1 MPEPSAECSN
11 TVYLVPKSGKQK
23 QGYRE
28 YICVNAGTEE
38 ASSWRFEEIGDTD
51 IDLSDY
57 YRKSETYSKAE
68 TDGKLGLKQDKLTAG
83 TSVEITE
90 ANVVNVKEDETT
102 VKLSEDLYTY
112 TNIGKITGASNTNP
126 VKVASVGD
134 SLKSV
139 FNAIL
144 GTEVDVNPDIT
155 DRSAVAPSQSGTTNA
170 SGAEVGT
177 SILAQDGTVTFTVA
191 NSGIAQYG
199 VKTASTHTYNKKGA
213 NTDFVYPIK
222 TNVIRVG
229 EEDKSYNI
237 RVELNSAYHD
247 LVTATTGTIVA
258 TSGNYIY
265 CNLGAENKLVLKIA
279 MGAETSTVSQITRCG
294 QLKAY
299 VEFEDAQYNGEPIE
313 HFCTYLD
320 AAYTQKLSRAAITSL
335 ATDAYTVTAGTYYPY
350 FGQTT
355 STDAPTSG
363 LTKSTDKICYD
374 SGTTVKMAAD
384 GYIWFM
390 VPAAKSNKKI
400 QQYALGS
407 WNDMATTDA
416 GTITLTLASGA
427 TASYKAFRTT
437 AEQRSGS
444 SLQVRIVE

>member
-1 MPEPSAECSN
+1 MPEPSADCSN
-11 TVYLVPKSGKQK
+11 AVYLVPKSGKQ
-23 QGYRE
+23 GYKE
-28 YICVNAGTEE
+28 YICVNEGTEE

-51 IDLSDY
+51 VNLSDY
-57 YRKSETYSKAE
+57 YRKSETYSSVE
-68 TDGKLGLKQDKLTAG
+68 IDGKLASKQDKLTAG
-83 TSVEITE
+83 TNVEITKD
-90 ANVVNVKEDETT
+90 NVVNVKEDETT

-144 GTEVDVNPDIT
+144 GTEVDVNPTIT
-155 DRSAVAPSQSGTTNA
+155 DRSAVTPSQSGTIEAN
-170 SGAEVGT
+170 GAEVGT
-177 SILAQDGTVTFTVA
+177 SISAQDGTVTFTVA
-191 NSGIAQYG
+191 NSGVAQYG
-199 VKTASTHTYNKKGA
+199 VKTESANTYNKKGA
-213 NTDFVYPIK
+213 NTEFVYPIK

-237 RVELNSAYHD
+237 RVELASAYHN
-247 LVTATTGTIVA
+247 LVTATAGTIVA

-265 CNLGAENKLVLKIA
+265 CNLGAQNTLALKIA
-279 MGAETSTVSQITRCG
+279 MGTETSTVSQIIRCG

-299 VEFEDAQYNGEPIE
+299 VEFEDAQYNGQPVE
-313 HFCTYLD
+313 HFCTYLNS
-320 AAYTQKLSRAAITSL
+320 AYTQKLSRAAIISS
-335 ATDAYTVTAGTYYPY
+335 ATDAYTVSAGTYYPY

-355 STDAPTSG
+355 STTAPTSG
-363 LTKSTDKICYD
+363 LTKSEDKVCYTD
-374 SGTTVKMAAD
+374 GTTVKMAAD
-384 GYIWFM
+384 GYVWFM

-416 GTITLTLASGA
+416 GTVTLTLASGA

-437 AEQRSGS
+437 AEQSSGS

>member
-11 TVYLVPKSGKQK
+11 AVYLVPKSGKQ
-23 QGYRE
+23 GYKE
-28 YICVNAGTEE
+28 YICVNEGTEE

-51 IDLSDY
+51 VDLSDY
-57 YRKSETYSKAE
+57 YKKSETYSA
-68 TDGKLGLKQDKLTAG
+68 TAIDGKLELKQDKLTAG
-83 TSVEITE
+83 TNVEITGS
-90 ANVVNVKEDETT
+90 NVVNVKEDETT

-112 TNIGKITGASNTNP
+112 TNIGKITGASQTNP
-126 VKVASVGD
+126 VKVASLGD

-144 GTEVDVNPDIT
+144 GTEVDVNPTIT
-155 DRSAVAPSQSGTTNA
+155 DNSAVTSNQSGTKNA

-177 SILAQDGTVTFTVA
+177 NISAQDGTVTFTVA
-191 NSGIAQYG
+191 NSGVAQYG
-199 VKTASTHTYNKKGA
+199 VKTETAHTYNKKGA

-237 RVELNSAYHD
+237 RVELASAYHN
-247 LVTATTGTIVA
+247 LVTAITGTIVA

-265 CNLGAENKLVLKIA
+265 CNLGAQNTLALKIA
-279 MGAETSTVSQITRCG
+279 MGTETSTVSQIIRCG

-299 VEFEDAQYNGEPIE
+299 VEFEDAQYEGKPIE

-320 AAYTQKLSRAAITSL
+320 AAYTQSLSRAAITSS
-335 ATDAYTVTAGTYYPY
+335 ATAAYTVTAGTYYPY

-355 STDAPTSG
+355 STVAPTSG
-363 LTKSTDKICYD
+363 LTKSTDKICYE
-374 SGTTVKMAAD
+374 SGTTVTMAAD

-437 AEQRSGS
+437 AEQGSGS
-444 SLQVRIVE
+444 LLQVRIVE